1 MISSSGSSVTGAGGS
16 AHVHT
21 RGGSVGSLSDTEV
34 HADLLAIQFRVR
46 HGISGFGGIL
56 NFVKSNESKA
66 SGSASFAIQ
75 YNCYFSNWSKFTKFF
90 LQLPF
95 CSVKTETKNSEA
107 SVGLR
112 GITVSF
118 VSPTV

>member
-1 MISSSGSSVTGAGGS
+1 MISSSGSSVTGAGAGGS

-66 SGSASFAIQ
+66 SGSASFAIGDLLWA
-75 YNCYFSNWSKFTKFF
+75 SLF
-90 LQLPF
+90 LRYDGDLDLVLDLYLPPDLDLDLLADRDLDLGIF
-95 CSVKTETKNSEA
+95 C
-107 SVGLR
+107 LL
-112 GITVSF
+112 
-118 VSPTV
+118 